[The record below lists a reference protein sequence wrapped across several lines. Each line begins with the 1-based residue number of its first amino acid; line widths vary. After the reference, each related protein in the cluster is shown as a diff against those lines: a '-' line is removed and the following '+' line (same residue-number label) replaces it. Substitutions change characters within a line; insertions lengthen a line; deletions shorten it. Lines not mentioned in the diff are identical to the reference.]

1 MFGAALHF
9 LILVVLRLQYSDT
22 SNFSSQIIFHFC
34 HSFFHSSLILGLGI
48 QTSIMVALV
57 YCWTKYVGLMNY
69 TKRMAIARSKWLE
82 FFISNF
88 GIWHMQ
94 CNFFFQMIHITDNKG
109 TQFGTK
115 KISFYQYCDFVKKV
129 SVSLC
134 HANTYECALHH
145 DYVRDM
151 IYYTG
156 IQRTFQLV
164 VTWSMEDRCIDDV
177 IKTKFW

>member
-9 LILVVLRLQYSDT
+9 LILVVLRLQYSDI

-94 CNFFFQMIHITDNKG
+94 CKFFFKWFIQQKTRELNLVQKKFLFTSIVILLKKC
-109 TQFGTK
+109 QFHCAMPILT
-115 KISFYQYCDFVKKV
+115 
-129 SVSLC
+129 SLLFIMTMYVIWFIILEFNA
-134 HANTYECALHH
+134 HFNWLLH
-145 DYVRDM
+145 DLWR
-151 IYYTG
+151 TG
-156 IQRTFQLV
+156 A
-164 VTWSMEDRCIDDV
+164 
-177 IKTKFW
+177 